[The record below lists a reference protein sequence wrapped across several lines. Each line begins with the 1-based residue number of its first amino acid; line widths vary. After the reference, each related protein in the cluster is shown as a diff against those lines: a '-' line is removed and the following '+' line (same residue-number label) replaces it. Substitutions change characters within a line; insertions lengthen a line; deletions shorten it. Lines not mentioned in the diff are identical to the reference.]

1 MIPTYKNCHTYNC
14 QNYIY
19 FQTNLMINHLTK
31 IVQLLTIFTALFL
44 MYIL

>member
-1 MIPTYKNCHTYNC
+1 
-14 QNYIY
+14 
-19 FQTNLMINHLTK
+19 MINHLTK